1 MHKMNR
7 RFATIVLIN
16 LAAQMLLLIS
26 LVMQAFSDGLKP
38 LIVIMIAL
46 VLVSI
51 LLVMADLIQRSGQR
65 G

>member
-1 MHKMNR
+1 MNR